1 MSKKKLH
8 ITHNTKE
15 DILVYGISALIP
27 TTKICWFLNSQNF
40 TQFIRVND
48 HQLTLKQNDYTYSL
62 FKSTLENQTFYILE
76 NKAYANVF
84 SQKFQN
90 FDAFIIANK
99 ASSDVLEQ
107 ITSSLKAHPKIQL
120 IIEINATNK
129 ATMDYFRIA

>member
-8 ITHNTKE
+8 ITHNTKA